1 MLEKFNDNFVFPTL
15 TKFQILACVSILI
28 CLCKVLR
35 SDEEEHVGLGLQ
47 MALCALLR
55 APPPKVHGSP
65 TLVQLWGFG
74 TPLSFFLN
82 SSGCTNW
89 DLPQATLNKG
99 VLIVGMLCMGTQQTL
114 GA

>member
-55 APPPKVHGSP
+55 APPPQSAWQPHSSP
-65 TLVQLWGFG
+65 TLGFWY
-74 TPLSFFLN
+74 TSFFFLELFWLHKLGSP
-82 SSGCTNW
+82 SSY
-89 DLPQATLNKG
+89 LE
-99 VLIVGMLCMGTQQTL
+99 
-114 GA
+114 